1 MRYVL
6 TLTLL
11 AAIVLLAACGTP
23 TASPEPTQPAAS
35 APAAPTEASE
45 PTAAPEPES
54 KELTLAGSTSVQPL
68 AENLA
73 NAYMAMHPDVL
84 ITVQGGGSSVGVKSA
99 GEGAVD
105 IGNASREVKD
115 EEFAEFPDLVVHTIA
130 RDGIAVIVHPD
141 VPVDG
146 LTKDQVRGI
155 YEGSITMWSEVGGSN
170 TPIIVVGREEGSG
183 TRGAFG
189 ELVMGDD
196 EFAMVETAILQP
208 SNGAVVTTVST
219 TPNSIGFIS
228 FGYIDESTKPLAMDG
243 VEPTAANAL
252 SGDYPVVR
260 PLNML
265 TKGEPTG
272 VVKAFLDF
280 VFSDEG
286 QAIVV
291 DEGYLSVG

>member
-1 MRYVL
+1 MRNVL

-11 AAIVLLAACGTP
+11 AAILLLAACGTP
-23 TASPEPTQPAAS
+23 AASPETTEPAAT

-45 PTAAPEPES
+45 PTSAPEPES
-54 KELTLAGSTSVQPL
+54 KELTLAGSTSVQPV

-73 NAYMAMHPDVL
+73 NAFMAKHPEVM
-84 ITVQGGGSSVGVKSA
+84 ITVQGSGSSVGVKSA
-99 GEGAVD
+99 GEGTVD
-105 IGNASREVKD
+105 IGNASREIKSTELD
-115 EEFAEFPDLVVHTIA
+115 EYPDLVVHTIA
-130 RDGIAVIVHPD
+130 RDGIAIVVHPD

-146 LTKDQVRGI
+146 LTKDQVKGI

-208 SNGAVVTTVST
+208 SNGALVTTVST
-219 TPNSIGFIS
+219 TPDSIGFIS

-243 VEPTAANAL
+243 VEPTVANAN
-252 SGDYPVVR
+252 SGDYAVVR
-260 PLNML
+260 RLNML
-265 TKGEPTG
+265 TKGQPTG
-272 VVKAFLDF
+272 VVKDFLDF

>member
-99 GEGAVD
+99 GEVAVD

-115 EEFAEFPDLVVHTIA
+115 EEFTEFPDLVVHTIA
-130 RDGIAVIVHPD
+130 RDGIAIVVHPD
-141 VPVDG
+141 VSVDG

-291 DEGYLSVG
+291 EEGYLSVG